1 MQYGRCHVDSIVS
14 SFHHSPIVPPCS
26 TLLEIAVVMCV
37 TLGGIFYYSWR
48 INGLIG
54 AFLLQA
60 HSTQQEFG
68 HQMSI
73 VDTYCTVGAET
84 ARAQWL
90 TPLVV
95 VLCAKHYVLAFEIC
109 SDENDLIVII

>member
-1 MQYGRCHVDSIVS
+1 MLSSVS
-14 SFHHSPIVPPCS
+14 SCACGPGPGR
-26 TLLEIAVVMCV
+26 TLLEIVVVMCV

-54 AFLLQA
+54 AWLLQL
-60 HSTQQEFG
+60 HSTQQEFH

-84 ARAQWL
+84 VR
-90 TPLVV
+90 
-95 VLCAKHYVLAFEIC
+95 
-109 SDENDLIVII
+109 